1 MASFYVSDSEPTLK
15 WFSLGEEESNH
26 CIRVLRKKV
35 GERIEIL
42 NGRGH
47 WFEVEILEANP
58 KKCLVRKIQAAFTEP
73 SAEIHLAIAP
83 TKQMDRIE
91 WLIEK
96 GTELGCSRFSFIQ
109 TKRTERSKLALDRL
123 NKIAISA
130 MKQSKRHYLPVLEP
144 LVPLSDFVKMYPGGW
159 LAHCLEDKPRVRVD
173 ASQPKRILIGPEGD
187 FAANEIVQ
195 IRAAG
200 YTSITLGE
208 ARLRTETAGLK
219 AIFLLGQ
226 LTEHR

>member
-1 MASFYVSDSEPTLK
+1 MSSFYVFDSEPTLE

-83 TKQMDRIE
+83 TKQMDRME

-130 MKQSKRHYLPVLEP
+130 MKQSKRLYLPVLEP

-159 LAHCLEDKPRVRVD
+159 LAHCLEDQPRVRVD
-173 ASQPKRILIGPEGD
+173 ATQPKRILIGPEGD
-187 FAANEIVQ
+187 FIGSEISLALNNGFKGLSLGAN
-195 IRAAG
+195 
-200 YTSITLGE
+200 
-208 ARLRTETAGLK
+208 RLRTETAGLY
-219 AIFLLGQ
+219 AVLGLQLLN
-226 LTEHR
+226 E